1 MNKKLQSMYKSG
13 GLLKALLKDPA
24 QRKMAEG
31 MLKKMAMGG
40 KMDYGHGGAMKYR
53 MGGEMKPLTTKLGAP
68 AGLEPGAKNTYA
80 GGGMMMYRRGGKA
93 MYENGGQNGPP
104 TKADELYAA
113 FEEVGTTPDIGMAG
127 DAYSINTGTKKPSTA
142 AQIARYVRSGKENYT
157 TGAGKTSRGAQG
169 QIYSSV
175 VPTIDN
181 FLQAVTEQY
190 NLDPSTLG
198 GSDMTPE
205 QVLQQAFGM
214 AAGQGLAEGS
224 PGNMEFDR
232 LMNRAV
238 ELSNDEYARR
248 IQRAENAK
256 RKDHRSIKRNPGES
270 DKDFFERR
278 ERARFK
284 PEMKEFN
291 ILQDLG
297 DRLIEN
303 YYGGDS
309 GEFTDEAYDQA
320 RYQNEETMRQ
330 RVIQLLNEYAGS
342 DAYNQFGTMPK
353 YHSGY
358 VDQMRGPN

>member
-24 QRKMAEG
+24 QAKMAKEYLGKAAQG
-31 MLKKMAMGG
+31 MAVNKTKLGMPGTAVPGAKNTYGG
-40 KMDYGHGGAMKYR
+40 GGVMKYR
-53 MGGEMKPLTTKLGAP
+53 MGG
-68 AGLEPGAKNTYA
+68 
-80 GGGMMMYRRGGKA
+80 KA
-93 MYENGGQNGPP
+93 MYANGGQNGPP
-104 TKADELYAA
+104 SKADELYAA
-113 FEEVGTTPDIGMAG
+113 FEEVGTTPAIGMAG

-142 AQIARYVRSGKENYT
+142 AQIARYVRSGKEQYT
-157 TGAGKTSRGAQG
+157 TGGDKTFRGAPA

-190 NLDPSTLG
+190 NLDPNSLG
-198 GSDMTPE
+198 GMDMTAE
-205 QVLQQAFGM
+205 DILKQALHM
-214 AAGQGLAEGS
+214 ADGQGTGKS
-224 PGNMEFDR
+224 VPGNMEFDR
-232 LMNRAV
+232 LLGRAV

-256 RKDHRSIKRNPGES
+256 RGSWRDIKRNPGES

-278 ERARFK
+278 ERARFR

-303 YYGGDS
+303 YYGGPS

-320 RYQNEETMRQ
+320 RYNNEETMRQ
-330 RVIQLLNEYAGS
+330 RVIELLNEFAGS
-342 DAYNQFGTMPK
+342 DVYNQFSTMPN